1 MHYKATGALMDA
13 ISTILNV
20 HCAAT
25 GTDAGVY
32 VWRSHAAGD
41 TPEHA
46 AWSDILNGGIR
57 CQSLPGLYLL
67 VKIQGSSLLEACS
80 RCLKPE
86 TGKVFD
92 G

>member
-1 MHYKATGALMDA
+1 MHDKTTGALMDA

-25 GTDAGVY
+25 GADAGVH
-32 VWRSHAAGD
+32 VWRFHAAGD
-41 TPEHA
+41 TSMQA
-46 AWSDILNGGIR
+46 AWSDILHGGIR

-67 VKIQGSSLLEACS
+67 VKIQGSPLLEACS

-86 TGKVFD
+86 TGKIFD